1 MKWKK
6 LTVGPVQENTYILF
20 DTKNEAI
27 IIDPG
32 SEGSKIIK
40 YVESLKLKPLAVLLT
55 HAHFDH
61 IGAVDQMREKYQL
74 PLYIHKKEKDWLTD
88 PSKNGSK
95 YFGQNIVAKP
105 ASHMITDAD
114 STLRIGSFSFEILHT
129 PGHSPGSV
137 SFYLKNA
144 GTVFSGDA
152 LFAGSIGRTD
162 LNGGNQEIL
171 LKSIHEQLL
180 QLPEETVVLSGHGP
194 ETTIGMEMDSN
205 PFLGGF

>member
-1 MKWKK
+1 MRWKK
-6 LTVGPVQENTYILF
+6 ITVGPVQENTYILY
-20 DTKNEAI
+20 DSNNEAI

-32 SEGSKIIK
+32 SEGTKIIQNI
-40 YVESLKLKPLAVLLT
+40 ESLKLKPLAVLLT

-61 IGAVDQMREKYQL
+61 IGAVDSVREKYQL
-74 PLYIHKKEKDWLTD
+74 PLYIHKKEQDWLTNTK
-88 PSKNGSK
+88 KNGSMH
-95 YFGQNIVAKP
+95 FGQNITAKP
-105 ASHMITDAD
+105 ASHVLTDND
-114 STLRIGSFSFEILHT
+114 KSLKIGSFSFEVLST

-137 SFYLKNA
+137 SYYLKGA
-144 GTVFSGDA
+144 AAVFSGDA

-162 LNGGNQEIL
+162 LYGGSQDTL
-171 LKSIHEQLL
+171 LKSIHEKLL

>member
-6 LTVGPVQENTYILF
+6 LTVGPVQENTYIIYNRA
-20 DTKNEAI
+20 NEAI

-32 SEGSKIIK
+32 SEGKRIIQNI
-40 YVESLKLKPLAVLLT
+40 ESNQLKPLAILLT

-61 IGAVDQMREKYQL
+61 IGGVDEVRDHYHL
-74 PLYIHKKEKDWLTD
+74 PLYIHKKETDWLTNTK
-88 PSKNGSK
+88 KNGSL
-95 YFGQNIVAKP
+95 YFGQNITAKP
-105 ASHMITDAD
+105 ASNILTDND
-114 STLRIGSFSFEILHT
+114 KLLKIGSFSFEILLT

-137 SFYLKNA
+137 SYYLKGANA
-144 GTVFSGDA
+144 VFSGDA

-162 LNGGNQEIL
+162 LFGGNQEVL
-171 LKSIHEQLL
+171 LQSIHQKLMI
-180 QLPEETVVLSGHGP
+180 LPEETTVLSGHGP

>member
-6 LTVGPVQENTYILF
+6 LTVGPVQENTYIVYNNKK
-20 DTKNEAI
+20 DAI

-32 SEGSKIIK
+32 SEGKKIIQNI
-40 YVESLKLKPLAVLLT
+40 ESLQLKPLAILLT

-61 IGAVDQMREKYQL
+61 IGAVDEVRENYGL
-74 PLYIHKKEKDWLTD
+74 PLYIHKKEQDWLKDTK
-88 PSKNGSK
+88 KNGSA
-95 YFGQNIVAKP
+95 YFGKSIKAKP
-105 ASHMITDAD
+105 ASHIITDKD
-114 STLRIGSFSFEILHT
+114 SILTIGTFSFDVFTT
-129 PGHSPGSV
+129 PGHSPGSI
-137 SFYLKNA
+137 SFYSKEANA
-144 GTVFSGDA
+144 VFSGDA

-162 LNGGNQEIL
+162 LYGGDQEVL
-171 LKSIHEQLL
+171 LKSIHEKLL

>member
-1 MKWKK
+1 MRWKK
-6 LTVGPVQENTYILF
+6 LTVGPVQENTYILY
-20 DTKNEAI
+20 DSNNEAI

-32 SEGSKIIK
+32 SEGLKIIQNI
-40 YVESLKLKPLAVLLT
+40 ESQKLKPLAVLLT

-61 IGAVDQMREKYQL
+61 IGAVDPVREKYKM
-74 PLYIHKKEKDWLTD
+74 PLYIHKKEQDWLTNTK
-88 PSKNGSK
+88 KNGSVH
-95 YFGQNIVAKP
+95 FGQNITAKP
-105 ASHMITDAD
+105 ASHLLTDND
-114 STLRIGSFSFEILHT
+114 KSLKIGSFSFEVLST

-137 SFYLKNA
+137 SYYLKGA
-144 GTVFSGDA
+144 GAVFSGDA

-162 LNGGNQEIL
+162 LYGGSQDTL
-171 LKSIHEQLL
+171 LKSIHEKLL

>member
-6 LTVGPVQENTYILF
+6 LTVGPVQENTYILYNS
-20 DTKNEAI
+20 KNETI

-32 SEGSKIIK
+32 SEGTKIIQNI
-40 YVESLKLKPLAVLLT
+40 ESLKLKPLAILLT

-61 IGAVDQMREKYQL
+61 IGAVDLVRDKYQL
-74 PLYIHKKEKDWLTD
+74 PLYIHKKEQDWLSNTK
-88 PSKNGSK
+88 KNGSIH
-95 YFGQNIVAKP
+95 FGQSITAKA
-105 ASHMITDAD
+105 ASHLLTDSD
-114 STLRIGSFSFEILHT
+114 KHLKIGSFSFNVLTT

-137 SFYLKNA
+137 SFYLKGA
-144 GTVFSGDA
+144 GAVFSGDA

-162 LNGGNQEIL
+162 LYGGNQEIL
-171 LKSIHEQLL
+171 LNSIHEQLM
-180 QLPEETVVLSGHGP
+180 QLPEETIVLSGHGP

>member
-1 MKWKK
+1 MRWKK
-6 LTVGPVQENTYILF
+6 LTVGPVQENTYILYHSN
-20 DTKNEAI
+20 NEAI

-32 SEGSKIIK
+32 SEGEKIIQHID
-40 YVESLKLKPLAVLLT
+40 SLKLKPLAILLT

-61 IGAVDQMREKYQL
+61 IGAVDSVRDRYKL
-74 PLYIHKKEKDWLTD
+74 PLYIHKKEQDWLTNTK
-88 PSKNGSK
+88 KNGSIH
-95 YFGQNIVAKP
+95 FGHRITAKP
-105 ASHMITDAD
+105 ASHLLSD
-114 STLRIGSFSFEILHT
+114 SDKTLKIGSFSFEVLAT

-137 SFYLKNA
+137 SFYLKGA
-144 GTVFSGDA
+144 GAVFSGDA

-162 LNGGNQEIL
+162 LYGGDQETL
-171 LKSIHEQLL
+171 LNSIHEKLL

>member
-6 LTVGPVQENTYILF
+6 MIVGPVQENTYILF
-20 DTKNEAI
+20 DSNKEAV

-32 SEGSKIIK
+32 SEALKIIQHI
-40 YVESLKLKPLAVLLT
+40 ESLQLKPLAVLLT

-61 IGAVDQMREKYQL
+61 IGAVDPIRERYKL
-74 PLYIHKKEKDWLTD
+74 PLYIHKKEQDWLKNTK
-88 PSKNGSK
+88 KNGSAH
-95 YFGQNIVAKP
+95 FGHSITARP
-105 ASHMITDAD
+105 ASHIISDKET
-114 STLRIGSFSFEILHT
+114 SLEIGPFSFDILLT
-129 PGHSPGSV
+129 PGHSPGSISYYV
-137 SFYLKNA
+137 KSA
-144 GTVFSGDA
+144 GAVFSGDA

-162 LNGGNQEIL
+162 LYGGDQDVL
-171 LKSIHEQLL
+171 LQSIHQKLL

>member
-1 MKWKK
+1 MRWKK
-6 LTVGPVQENTYILF
+6 LTVGPVQENTYILY
-20 DTKNEAI
+20 DSNNEAI

-32 SEGSKIIK
+32 SESLKIIQNI
-40 YVESLKLKPLAVLLT
+40 ESQKLKPLAVLLT

-61 IGAVDQMREKYQL
+61 IGAVDPVREKYQL
-74 PLYIHKKEKDWLTD
+74 PLYIHKKEQDWLTNTK
-88 PSKNGSK
+88 KNGSMH
-95 YFGQNIVAKP
+95 FGQNITAKP
-105 ASHMITDAD
+105 ASHLLTDND
-114 STLRIGSFSFEILHT
+114 KSLKIGSFSFEVLST

-137 SFYLKNA
+137 SYYLKGA
-144 GTVFSGDA
+144 GAVFSGDA

-162 LNGGNQEIL
+162 LYGGSQDTL
-171 LKSIHEQLL
+171 LKSIHEKLL